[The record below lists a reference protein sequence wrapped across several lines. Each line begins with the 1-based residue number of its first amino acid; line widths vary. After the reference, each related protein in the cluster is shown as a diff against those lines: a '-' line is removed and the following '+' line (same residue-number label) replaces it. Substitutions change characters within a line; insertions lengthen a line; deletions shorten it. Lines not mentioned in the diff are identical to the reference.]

1 MSPLGKFLLQNC
13 FVGIGGQ
20 LYMSFTMIGYFCTDK
35 RKQWKFANLRERQ
48 GFDQLVIVHTKR
60 TQ

>member
-35 RKQWKFANLRERQ
+35 RKQWKFANLRER
-48 GFDQLVIVHTKR
+48 
-60 TQ
+60 